1 MMRFVSRSL
10 GVLLALLVSLRP
22 VVASAQQSS
31 GHRTELG
38 GDVLWLTG
46 VTFNDVNANETA
58 FGGAPRVVFRTS
70 TKLEQAV
77 CPEAKVVVGLTS
89 NIDAEGSIAF
99 GRTHL
104 STSISSDPEA
114 ASATVSAPLT
124 LYLLQGGVAAHLARW
139 QRGRAAPFATG
150 GVGYLRQLHDGHA
163 LVQNGKSWY
172 VGGGLRYPLKD
183 DTARGLNSA
192 ALRLELRATILPG
205 GSTVDGATH
214 VLPTVIAGVFFHL

>member
-1 MMRFVSRSL
+1 MKYAAFCFTRSL
-10 GVLLALLVSLRP
+10 FVLLVLLTP

-31 GHRTELG
+31 GHRTEVG

-46 VTFNDVNANETA
+46 VKFNDVNANETG
-58 FGGAPRVVFRTS
+58 FGGATRVVFRTS
-70 TKLEQAV
+70 TRLEQAV

-89 NIDAEGSIAF
+89 TIDAEGAVAF

-104 STSISSDPEA
+104 STAITTDPEA
-114 ASATVSAPLT
+114 ASATVSEPVT

-139 QRGRAAPFATG
+139 QKGRAAPFASAG
-150 GVGYLRQLHDGHA
+150 IGYLRQLHEGHA

-183 DTARGLNSA
+183 DAARGLNSA
-192 ALRLELRATILPG
+192 ALRLELRATILTG